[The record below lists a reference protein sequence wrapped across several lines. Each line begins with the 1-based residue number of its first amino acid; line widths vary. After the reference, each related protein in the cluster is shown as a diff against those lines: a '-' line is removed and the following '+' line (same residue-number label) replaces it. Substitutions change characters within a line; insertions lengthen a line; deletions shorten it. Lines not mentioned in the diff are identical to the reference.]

1 MISDQEATAA
11 KHSLLFM
18 AQVLMQIVNNG
29 DREMM
34 VAANDSLATAFN
46 DPAWLAPAEAWAA
59 QSRKKMN

>member
-1 MISDQEATAA
+1 MSTDQEGIAA

-34 VAANDSLATAFN
+34 IAACEGLASAFN
-46 DPAWLAPAEAWAA
+46 DPAWLAPVEEWSA